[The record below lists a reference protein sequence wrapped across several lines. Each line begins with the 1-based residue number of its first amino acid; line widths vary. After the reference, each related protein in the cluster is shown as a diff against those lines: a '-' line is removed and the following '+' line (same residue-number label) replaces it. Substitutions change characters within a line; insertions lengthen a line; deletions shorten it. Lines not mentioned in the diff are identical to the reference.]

1 MISWPSLHVS
11 LSQKK
16 TNIITELEAK
26 NLSLAKND
34 SKLRQKM
41 EDADRFVL
49 SSKVTMEELK
59 LFLNKQTE
67 MVEQLVDQIRSKNE
81 EVTELKNEN
90 HRLERNDQRLRQITE
105 ETKLLL
111 VSSNDELENLRVCL
125 AEQQLV
131 ITRGRTSSSG
141 LYLKAI
147 NVCRVTSSHCQN
159 QNIDT

>member
-1 MISWPSLHVS
+1 VS

-16 TNIITELEAK
+16 TNTITELEAK
-26 NLSLAKND
+26 NLSLAEND

-90 HRLERNDQRLRQITE
+90 HR
-105 ETKLLL
+105 
-111 VSSNDELENLRVCL
+111 
-125 AEQQLV
+125 
-131 ITRGRTSSSG
+131 
-141 LYLKAI
+141 
-147 NVCRVTSSHCQN
+147 
-159 QNIDT
+159 